1 MLPISNTYERRGSF
15 TNFEGKHNMFEQV
28 FDKPCTGA
36 ARGRRL
42 PEPRIVMQDLVV
54 HGVYIAYVL
63 AFLLGLATI
72 FTWVERKQSA
82 VMSDRIGANRAYF
95 RIPFTQVKFVA
106 WGLFHGM
113 ADGLKMILK
122 ENFTPATYDRFCYNL
137 APWLAAVPVL
147 LVFAVVPFG
156 GEVQPGHFFA
166 PGSGAAQFFGDR
178 SYRMQIAS
186 LDAGI
191 LFVLAVSGIGIL
203 GTMLAGWSSNNKFSM
218 LGAAR
223 AASQMISY
231 EISMGL
237 ALIAMVVTY
246 GTVDL
251 NEMVH
256 WQQQATWGIVVQPLA
271 FLLFLTASIAENKRV
286 PFDLPE
292 CESELISGYFTEY
305 TSMKMGLFLL
315 SEFIEIVVI
324 SALVVTLFL
333 GGYNVPFL
341 TPGGFAFPGG
351 ATWTIGP
358 LAVALLQVLAFSL
371 KVFIVGCFQIQV
383 RWTLP
388 RFRYDQLMDLGWKFL
403 LPIAAFNLV
412 VTAIVRWWT
421 L

>member
-1 MLPISNTYERRGSF
+1 
-15 TNFEGKHNMFEQV
+15 
-28 FDKPCTGA
+28 
-36 ARGRRL
+36 
-42 PEPRIVMQDLVV
+42 MQDLVV
-54 HGVYIAYVL
+54 HGVYIAYIL

-106 WGLFHGM
+106 WGLFHGI
-113 ADGLKMILK
+113 ADGGKLLLK
-122 ENFTPATYDRFCYNL
+122 ENFTPATYDRLCYNL

-147 LVFAVVPFG
+147 LIFAVVPFG
-156 GEVQPGHFFA
+156 GTLA
-166 PGSGAAQFFGDR
+166 PGRLVDADTFPSIAAGLHAFFGDR
-178 SYRMQIAS
+178 TYTMQVAG
-186 LDAGI
+186 LDAGL
-191 LFVLAVSGIGIL
+191 LFVLAISGIGVL
-203 GTMLAGWSSNNKFSM
+203 GTMLAGWSSNNKFSLM
-218 LGAAR
+218 GASR

-231 EISMGL
+231 EVAMGL
-237 ALIAMVVTY
+237 ALISMVVTY
-246 GTVDL
+246 GTLDL
-251 NEMVH
+251 DAMVK
-256 WQQQATWGIVVQPLA
+256 WQSGLLLGAVPAWGLFVQPFA
-271 FLLFLTASIAENKRV
+271 FVFFLTASIAENKRI

-292 CESELISGYFTEY
+292 AESELVAGYFTEY
-305 TSMKMGLFLL
+305 TSMKMGLFML

-333 GGYNVPFL
+333 GGYNLPYM
-341 TPGGFAFPGG
+341 TDAGFAFPGG

-403 LPIAAFNLV
+403 LPIAALNLV
-412 VTAIVRWWT
+412 ITAIVRWWT

>member
-1 MLPISNTYERRGSF
+1 
-15 TNFEGKHNMFEQV
+15 
-28 FDKPCTGA
+28 
-36 ARGRRL
+36 
-42 PEPRIVMQDLVV
+42 
-54 HGVYIAYVL
+54 
-63 AFLLGLATI
+63 
-72 FTWVERKQSA
+72 
-82 VMSDRIGANRAYF
+82 
-95 RIPFTQVKFVA
+95 
-106 WGLFHGM
+106 
-113 ADGLKMILK
+113 
-122 ENFTPATYDRFCYNL
+122 
-137 APWLAAVPVL
+137 
-147 LVFAVVPFG
+147 
-156 GEVQPGHFFA
+156 
-166 PGSGAAQFFGDR
+166 
-178 SYRMQIAS
+178 MQIAS

-251 NEMVH
+251 NEMVR
-256 WQQQATWGIVVQPLA
+256 WQQQVTWGILVQPLA

-333 GGYNVPFL
+333 GGYSVPFL
-341 TPGGFAFPGG
+341 TPAGFAFPGG
-351 ATWTIGP
+351 ASWAIGP

-388 RFRYDQLMDLGWKFL
+388 RFRYDQLMGLGWKFL
-403 LPIAAFNLV
+403 LPFAAANLV

>member
-1 MLPISNTYERRGSF
+1 MT
-15 TNFEGKHNMFEQV
+15 
-28 FDKPCTGA
+28 A
-36 ARGRRL
+36 
-42 PEPRIVMQDLVV
+42 DLVIHV
-54 HGVYIAYVL
+54 VWIAGVL
-63 AFLLGLATI
+63 GFLLGLATI

-82 VMSDRIGANRAYF
+82 VMSDRIGANRAYL
-95 RIPFTQVKFVA
+95 RIPFTQVRFVA
-106 WGLFHGM
+106 WGLFHGL

-156 GEVQPGHFFA
+156 GEVAPGRFFA
-166 PGSGAAQFFGDR
+166 PGSDAAAFFGER
-178 SYRMQIAS
+178 SWRMQIAT

-223 AASQMISY
+223 AAAQMISY
-231 EISMGL
+231 ELSMGL
-237 ALIAMVVTY
+237 ALVALVVTY

-251 NEMVH
+251 FEMVQ
-256 WQQQATWGIVVQPLA
+256 WQQQATWGVLVQPVA
-271 FLLFLTASIAENKRV
+271 CLLFLTASIAENKRV

-333 GGYNVPFL
+333 GGYTVPWL
-341 TPGGFAFPGG
+341 GAGGFAFPGG
-351 ATWTIGP
+351 TTWPLSHLGVTLVQVAAFTVKV
-358 LAVALLQVLAFSL
+358 LAVGS
-371 KVFIVGCFQIQV
+371 FQIGI

-403 LPIAAFNLV
+403 LPVAALNLV
-412 VTAIVRWWT
+412 VTAVVHWWT

>member
-1 MLPISNTYERRGSF
+1 VV
-15 TNFEGKHNMFEQV
+15 K
-28 FDKPCTGA
+28 
-36 ARGRRL
+36 
-42 PEPRIVMQDLVV
+42 QDLVV
-54 HGVYIAYVL
+54 LAVFIGYVL
-63 AFLLGLATI
+63 AFLLGLATV

-82 VMSDRIGANRAYF
+82 VMSDRIGANRAYI
-95 RIPFTQVKFVA
+95 RLPFTQIKLVW
-106 WGLFHGM
+106 WGLFHGL
-113 ADGLKMILK
+113 ADGAKMLLK
-122 ENFTPATYDRFCYNL
+122 ENFTPTTYDRFCYHA

-156 GEVQPGHFFA
+156 GTVTPGRLFDPQTFPA
-166 PGSGAAQFFGDR
+166 FTAFFGDR
-178 SYRMQIAS
+178 SYPMQIAT

-231 EISMGL
+231 ELAMGM

-251 NEMVH
+251 GRMVQ
-256 WQQQATWGIVVQPLA
+256 WQQQTVLGGIPAWGIFVQPLA

-324 SALVVTLFL
+324 SGLVVTLFL
-333 GGYNVPFL
+333 GGYSLPGL
-341 TPGGFAFPGG
+341 TATGFVFPGG
-351 ATWTIGP
+351 ATWQLP
-358 LAVALLQVLAFSL
+358 HLAVVVLQVLAFSV
-371 KVFIVGCFQIQV
+371 KVFVVGCFQIQV

-403 LPIAAFNLV
+403 LPFAAANLV

>member
-1 MLPISNTYERRGSF
+1 
-15 TNFEGKHNMFEQV
+15 
-28 FDKPCTGA
+28 
-36 ARGRRL
+36 
-42 PEPRIVMQDLVV
+42 
-54 HGVYIAYVL
+54 
-63 AFLLGLATI
+63 
-72 FTWVERKQSA
+72 
-82 VMSDRIGANRAYF
+82 
-95 RIPFTQVKFVA
+95 
-106 WGLFHGM
+106 
-113 ADGLKMILK
+113 MILK

-156 GEVQPGHFFA
+156 GEVQPGRFFE
-166 PGSGAAQFFGDR
+166 PGSGAAEFFGDR
-178 SYRMQIAS
+178 TYRMQIAA

-251 NEMVH
+251 HDMVL
-256 WQQQATWGIVVQPLA
+256 WQQQSAWGILVQPLA

-324 SALVVTLFL
+324 SALVV
-333 GGYNVPFL
+333 V
-341 TPGGFAFPGG
+341 
-351 ATWTIGP
+351 
-358 LAVALLQVLAFSL
+358 LLQVTSFVL
-371 KVFIVGCFQIQV
+371 KMIFFTWLQIVI

-388 RFRYDQLMDLGWKFL
+388 RFRYDQLMRLGWKVM
-403 LPIAAFNLV
+403 LPLGLANLAI
-412 VTAIVRWWT
+412 TALV
-421 L
+421 LALV

>member
-1 MLPISNTYERRGSF
+1 M
-15 TNFEGKHNMFEQV
+15 
-28 FDKPCTGA
+28 
-36 ARGRRL
+36 
-42 PEPRIVMQDLVV
+42 MQDLLV
-54 HGVYIAYVL
+54 HGVYIGYVL
-63 AFLLGLATI
+63 AFLLGFATI

-82 VMSDRIGANRAYF
+82 VMSDRIGANRAYL
-95 RIPFTQVKFVA
+95 RLPFTQVKLVW
-106 WGLFHGM
+106 WGLFHGL

-122 ENFTPATYDRFCYNL
+122 ENFTPATYDRFCYHL

-156 GEVQPGHFFA
+156 GEVTPARFFE
-166 PGSGAAQFFGDR
+166 PGSAAAQFFGDR
-178 SYRMQIAS
+178 SWRMQIAS
-186 LDAGI
+186 LDAGL
-191 LFVLAVSGIGIL
+191 LFVLAVSGVGIL

-231 EISMGL
+231 EVAMGL
-237 ALIAMVVTY
+237 ALIAVVVTY

-251 NEMVH
+251 FEMVQ
-256 WQQQATWGIVVQPLA
+256 WQQQAAWGIFVQPVA
-271 FLLFLTASIAENKRV
+271 FILFMTAAIAENKRI

-333 GGYNVPFL
+333 GGYTVPFL
-341 TPGGFAFPGG
+341 GPEGIALPGGG
-351 ATWTIGP
+351 TWQLSHLT
-358 LAVALLQVLAFSL
+358 VTLLQVLSFTA
-371 KVFIVGCFQIQV
+371 KVFVVGCFQIGI

-388 RFRYDQLMDLGWKFL
+388 RFRYDQLMDLGWKIL
-403 LPIAAFNLV
+403 LPLAAANLV
-412 VTAIVRWWT
+412 VTAVVNWW
-421 L
+421 LQ

>member
-1 MLPISNTYERRGSF
+1 
-15 TNFEGKHNMFEQV
+15 
-28 FDKPCTGA
+28 
-36 ARGRRL
+36 
-42 PEPRIVMQDLVV
+42 
-54 HGVYIAYVL
+54 
-63 AFLLGLATI
+63 
-72 FTWVERKQSA
+72 
-82 VMSDRIGANRAYF
+82 
-95 RIPFTQVKFVA
+95 
-106 WGLFHGM
+106 
-113 ADGLKMILK
+113 MILK

-137 APWLAAVPVL
+137 APWLVAVPVL

-156 GEVQPGHFFA
+156 GEVQPGRFFE
-166 PGSGAAQFFGDR
+166 PGSAAAGFFGDR
-178 SYRMQIAS
+178 SYRMQIAA

-246 GTVDL
+246 GTLDL
-251 NEMVH
+251 YEMVR
-256 WQQQATWGIVVQPLA
+256 WQQQAVWGILVQPLA

-315 SEFIEIVVI
+315 SEFIEIVVL

-333 GGYNVPFL
+333 GGYSVPFL
-341 TPGGFAFPGG
+341 TADGFVFPGG
-351 ATWTIGP
+351 GGWAVGP
-358 LAVALLQVLAFSL
+358 LGVALLQVLSFSA
-371 KVFIVGCFQIQV
+371 KVFIVGCFQIQI

-403 LPIAAFNLV
+403 LPIAALNLV

>member
-1 MLPISNTYERRGSF
+1 MT
-15 TNFEGKHNMFEQV
+15 
-28 FDKPCTGA
+28 
-36 ARGRRL
+36 
-42 PEPRIVMQDLVV
+42 QDLLV
-54 HGVYIAYVL
+54 HGVFMLYVI
-63 AFLLGLATI
+63 AFLMGLATV

-82 VMSDRIGANRAYF
+82 VMSDRIGANRAYI
-95 RIPFTQVKFVA
+95 RIPYTNIKLV
-106 WGLFHGM
+106 WMGLFHGL
-113 ADGLKMILK
+113 ADGAKMLLK

-147 LVFAVVPFG
+147 VVFTVVPFG
-156 GEVQPGHFFA
+156 GTLVPGQLFSPEWF
-166 PGSGAAQFFGDR
+166 PGLVAFFGDR
-178 SYRMQIAS
+178 SYTMQVAS

-191 LFVLAVSGIGIL
+191 LFVLAISGIGIL

-231 EISMGL
+231 EVSMGL
-237 ALIAMVVTY
+237 ALVAMVVTY

-251 NEMVH
+251 NRMVQ
-256 WQQQATWGIVVQPLA
+256 WQQQGAWGVFVQPMA

-292 CESELISGYFTEY
+292 CESELVSGYFTEY

-324 SALVVTLFL
+324 SGLLVTIFF
-333 GGYNVPFL
+333 GGYTVPWLGDKGFAV
-341 TPGGFAFPGG
+341 PGGS
-351 ATWTIGP
+351 TWALP
-358 LAVALLQVLAFSL
+358 HLAVVLLQVLSFTV
-371 KVFIVGCFQIQV
+371 KVFLIGCFQIQV

-388 RFRYDQLMDLGWKFL
+388 RFRYDQLMALGWKFL
-403 LPIAAFNLV
+403 LPIAAVNLV
-412 VTAIVRWWT
+412 ITAIVRWWT

>member
-1 MLPISNTYERRGSF
+1 MT
-15 TNFEGKHNMFEQV
+15 
-28 FDKPCTGA
+28 
-36 ARGRRL
+36 
-42 PEPRIVMQDLVV
+42 QDLLV
-54 HGVYIAYVL
+54 HGVFMVYVIV
-63 AFLLGLATI
+63 FLMGLATV

-82 VMSDRIGANRAYF
+82 LMSDRIGANRAYI
-95 RIPFTQVKFVA
+95 RIPYTQIKLI
-106 WGLFHGM
+106 WMGLFHGI

-122 ENFTPATYDRFCYNL
+122 ENFTPATYDRFCYHL

-156 GEVQPGHFFA
+156 GTLMPGKLFSADLF
-166 PGSGAAQFFGDR
+166 PGLAAFFGDR
-178 SYRMQIAS
+178 SYTMQVAQ

-191 LFVLAVSGIGIL
+191 LFVLAISSIGIL

-231 EISMGL
+231 EVAMGL
-237 ALIAMVVTY
+237 ALVAMVVTY
-246 GTVDL
+246 GTLDL
-251 NEMVH
+251 NRMVQ
-256 WQQQATWGIVVQPLA
+256 WQEQTTWGILVQPMA
-271 FLLFLTASIAENKRV
+271 FLLFLTAAIAENKRV

-292 CESELISGYFTEY
+292 CESELVSGYFTEY

-324 SALVVTLFL
+324 SALVATLFF
-333 GGYNVPFL
+333 GGYSVPWLGATGF
-341 TPGGFAFPGG
+341 TWPGGG
-351 ATWTIGP
+351 TWELPHG
-358 LAVALLQVLAFSL
+358 VVVLLQVLAFAT
-371 KVFIVGCFQIQV
+371 KVFLIGCFQILV

-388 RFRYDQLMDLGWKFL
+388 RFRYDQLMALGWKFL
-403 LPIAAFNLV
+403 MPLAAANLV

>member
-1 MLPISNTYERRGSF
+1 MT
-15 TNFEGKHNMFEQV
+15 
-28 FDKPCTGA
+28 
-36 ARGRRL
+36 
-42 PEPRIVMQDLVV
+42 QDLLV
-54 HGVYIAYVL
+54 HGVFMLYVIT
-63 AFLLGLATI
+63 FLMGLATV

-82 VMSDRIGANRAYF
+82 VMSDRIGANRAYI
-95 RIPFTQVKFVA
+95 RIPYTNIKLV
-106 WGLFHGM
+106 WMGLFHGL
-113 ADGLKMILK
+113 ADGAKMLLK

-147 LVFAVVPFG
+147 VVFTVVPFG
-156 GEVQPGHFFA
+156 GTLVPGQLFSPEWF
-166 PGSGAAQFFGDR
+166 PGLVAFFGDR
-178 SYRMQIAS
+178 SYTMQVAS

-191 LFVLAVSGIGIL
+191 LFVLAISGIGIL

-231 EISMGL
+231 EVSMGL
-237 ALIAMVVTY
+237 ALVAMVVTY

-251 NEMVH
+251 NRMVQ
-256 WQQQATWGIVVQPLA
+256 WQQQGAWGVFVQPMA

-292 CESELISGYFTEY
+292 CESELVSGYFTEY

-324 SALVVTLFL
+324 SGLLVTIFF
-333 GGYNVPFL
+333 GGYTVPWL
-341 TPGGFAFPGG
+341 GDKGFAFPGG
-351 ATWTIGP
+351 STWALP
-358 LAVALLQVLAFSL
+358 HLAVVLLQVLSFTV
-371 KVFIVGCFQIQV
+371 KVFLIGCFQIQV

-388 RFRYDQLMDLGWKFL
+388 RFRYDQLMALGWKFL
-403 LPIAAFNLV
+403 LPIAAVNLV
-412 VTAIVRWWT
+412 ITAIVRWWT